1 MMLPRA
7 YRDDCTALRR
17 SEIKLGMYLDQLWFV
32 GAINDVNLVY
42 IIFLADSWGV
52 FRNPFNAASHTA
64 RTARRWWPW
73 IRWIRWL
80 RRCWP
85 RALRCLSSSRSHNQR
100 RRNSKWIDSRR
111 WEGHT
116 STTVWIPQVRRTFG
130 HQRWMWIET
139 KRGGLNE

>member
-1 MMLPRA
+1 MLPRA

-17 SEIKLGMYLDQLWFV
+17 SAIKLGMYLDQLWFV
-32 GAINDVNLVY
+32 GAINDVDLVY
-42 IIFLADSWGV
+42 IISLPDSWGV

-64 RTARRWWPW
+64 RTAKRWWPW

-85 RALRCLSSSRSHNQR
+85 RVLRCLSSSRSHNQR

-116 STTVWIPQVRRTFG
+116 STTVWIPTQVRRTCG

-139 KRGGLNE
+139 KRGGINE